1 MVAVVSSATTF
12 TTTDTIQ
19 YDTITSSGHYRL
31 TLDGA
36 QGGGAQSAGGGAGAQ
51 VNGDIYLAQGTVLEI
66 VVGEA
71 GRNAAFDAGGGGGS
85 FVFEVDTGAGPGGA
99 TVDQILAA
107 AGGGGGGGSY
117 GNGGGGVPT
126 PNGANGDGSAAAGGA
141 GGAGGANGAAGAGF
155 SLGGGGGGYTGGAG
169 GGISKPAQSGSVA
182 GTKFTGGSGTSG
194 GGGDGGFG
202 GGGGGGTYGAGGGG
216 GYGGGGGGH
225 GPGGGGGSYVAD
237 LTATSETGGTHT
249 GNGLVILDQLDNLA
263 CFCTGT
269 LILTPRGAVAVEDL
283 AAGDVVITVREGGK
297 LTQRIIWTGKRSL
310 DIARHATPEQVRP
323 IRVKASAFGQGVPE
337 RDLRL
342 SPHHAVYVDGQFVEI
357 FRLVNGLSI
366 IRETAT
372 RHVTY
377 HHIEL
382 ETHDV
387 ILSEGLPSESF
398 LDTGNRDMFE
408 GEAAI
413 QLHPAFTR
421 LADADFCAPMLREG
435 VALAALH
442 ARLRR
447 HAQNLS
453 WNVA

>member
-1 MVAVVSSATTF
+1 
-12 TTTDTIQ
+12 
-19 YDTITSSGHYRL
+19 
-31 TLDGA
+31 
-36 QGGGAQSAGGGAGAQ
+36 
-51 VNGDIYLAQGTVLEI
+51 
-66 VVGEA
+66 
-71 GRNAAFDAGGGGGS
+71 
-85 FVFEVDTGAGPGGA
+85 
-99 TVDQILAA
+99 
-107 AGGGGGGGSY
+107 
-117 GNGGGGVPT
+117 
-126 PNGANGDGSAAAGGA
+126 
-141 GGAGGANGAAGAGF
+141 
-155 SLGGGGGGYTGGAG
+155 
-169 GGISKPAQSGSVA
+169 
-182 GTKFTGGSGTSG
+182 
-194 GGGDGGFG
+194 
-202 GGGGGGTYGAGGGG
+202 
-216 GYGGGGGGH
+216 
-225 GPGGGGGSYVAD
+225 VAD

-408 GEAAI
+408 GEAAM